1 MAVALVRYNIYLT
14 YVPGNAQMNTEIDR
28 VWSRIKETARAYAD
42 AGRSITYHRART
54 LVAEFVREECV
65 DNPRAEPLDFF
76 ANELIDH
83 LAEYKAAQQSL
94 R

>member
-1 MAVALVRYNIYLT
+1 M
-14 YVPGNAQMNTEIDR
+14 
-28 VWSRIKETARAYAD
+28 RAK
-42 AGRSITYHRART
+42 GRSITYHRART

-65 DNPRAEPLDFF
+65 DNPRAETLDFF

-83 LAEYKAAQQSL
+83 LAEYKAARQSL